1 MPTQS
6 DKKIQVDDTRL
17 GVWIEGASVNNP
29 VEFSVAIVDLAIK
42 HGFELDTETWEAD
55 RPKWNTEEA
64 TFEMVEDL
72 GYVTDFALD
81 YLNQNVTEGYYFD
94 FADGLVLVKEIEVT
108 DRKSVV

>member
-1 MPTQS
+1 MSTS
-6 DKKIQVDDTRL
+6 KKIEVDDTKL
-17 GVWIEGASVNNP
+17 GAWIPGASVNNP

-42 HGFELDTETWEAD
+42 HGFELDTESWEAD

-81 YLNQNVTEGYYFD
+81 YLNASVTEGYYFD
-94 FADGLVLVKEIEVT
+94 FNDGLALFKEVT
-108 DRKSVV
+108 AE